1 MYKRFICWF
10 IIFLFI
16 LSGIVCSIVYK
27 LDPLYVYKFKK
38 NDYFYATERYQMP
51 GLVKNMDYDT
61 LFVGTS
67 MGRNFLEPDADKL
80 LHTTSFNGSLPGSTA
95 REQNMTAQLATHSKT
110 VKTIIWELNLYS
122 FSGKPEWVSEGNL
135 TVPNLHV

>member
-1 MYKRFICWF
+1 
-10 IIFLFI
+10 
-16 LSGIVCSIVYK
+16 
-27 LDPLYVYKFKK
+27 
-38 NDYFYATERYQMP
+38 
-51 GLVKNMDYDT
+51 LVKNMDYDT

-122 FSGKPEWVSEGNL
+122 FSGK
-135 TVPNLHV
+135 